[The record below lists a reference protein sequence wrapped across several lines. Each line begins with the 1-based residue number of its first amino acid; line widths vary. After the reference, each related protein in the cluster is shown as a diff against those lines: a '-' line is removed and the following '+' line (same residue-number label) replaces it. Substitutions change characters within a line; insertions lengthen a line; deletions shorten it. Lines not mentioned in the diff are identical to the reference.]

1 MSMHCIFKMR
11 QVIIM
16 VMFVI
21 TGFVFTMQLG
31 CSGALKS
38 NVIESASKSTPS
50 SSGEQ
55 DLPTSG
61 NNNNSNNNANN
72 TNNNANNNTNA
83 GKINQNCQ
91 VSTSTSGVV
100 TVLHSRSQTF
110 FERNEVVSPSTC
122 QSQVRLCNNGYLSGS
137 YTATNCKVKINS
149 STGTGLNSDAG
160 NTGSNSNSGSNAGG
174 GTGTIVTTT
183 STTSTTSTTTSTT
196 LPPSGS
202 IGVGNNPTNPYAHG
216 VVPVV
221 SADSGKW
228 KLASRKAS
236 GQMGVLKSNNPHL
249 SSNGRYVVFES
260 SSAALVAGDQNI
272 YPDVYL
278 RDMQTGA
285 ITLVSAGS
293 EGRYSS
299 QGNNSSGT
307 PDISADGRWVV
318 FSSTSSNLVPGD
330 NNNERDVFLYDSI
343 TQQVSL
349 VSQTK
354 SGAAAKGSSI
364 FPTISD
370 DGRVVVFVSSASN
383 LVGKAE
389 GFSINGDIYSKNLVT
404 GQVEQISVAMNG
416 AMSSASSNSPAVN
429 RDGSVIAFFS
439 SASNLVSNDNNKTAD
454 VFVHKSGVN
463 QLVSSDKN
471 GVQGNCYSKNPQLTK
486 AGDKVAFESCANNLV
501 TGDTNG
507 TPDVFLKNIDTGD
520 IQRVSESQSGQQ
532 ANGRSIVLSI
542 SDDGRYVVFSSEAT
556 NLNDGEVDTNG
567 KIDIFVKDMKT
578 KQVTRISDANN
589 GIQSNKDSYQADISG
604 DGSTVVFS
612 SDADNLIE
620 GDSNHV
626 TDIFWGY

>member
-1 MSMHCIFKMR
+1 
-11 QVIIM
+11 
-16 VMFVI
+16 
-21 TGFVFTMQLG
+21 
-31 CSGALKS
+31 
-38 NVIESASKSTPS
+38 
-50 SSGEQ
+50 
-55 DLPTSG
+55 
-61 NNNNSNNNANN
+61 
-72 TNNNANNNTNA
+72 
-83 GKINQNCQ
+83 
-91 VSTSTSGVV
+91 
-100 TVLHSRSQTF
+100 
-110 FERNEVVSPSTC
+110 
-122 QSQVRLCNNGYLSGS
+122 
-137 YTATNCKVKINS
+137 
-149 STGTGLNSDAG
+149 
-160 NTGSNSNSGSNAGG
+160 
-174 GTGTIVTTT
+174 
-183 STTSTTSTTTSTT
+183 

-202 IGVGNNPTNPYAHG
+202 IGVGNNPANPYAHG

-228 KLASRKAS
+228 KVASRKAS
-236 GQMGVLKSNNPHL
+236 GQMGALKSNNPHL

-260 SSAALVAGDQNI
+260 YSADLVAGDQNL

-293 EGRYSS
+293 EGLYSS
-299 QGNNSSGT
+299 EGNNYSGF

-318 FSSTSSNLVPGD
+318 FSSASSNLVPGD
-330 NNNERDVFLYDSI
+330 NNKQRDVFLYDSI

-354 SGAAAKGSSI
+354 SGAAANGLSTS
-364 FPTISD
+364 PAISD
-370 DGRVVVFVSSASN
+370 DGRVVVFSSTASN

-416 AMSSASSNSPAVN
+416 AMSSSFSASPAVN

-439 SASNLVSNDNNKTAD
+439 YASNLVSNDNNNSAD
-454 VFVHKSGVN
+454 VFVHKSGVTK
-463 QLVSSDKN
+463 LVSSDKN
-471 GVQGNCYSKNPQLTK
+471 GVQGNAFSMNPQLTK
-486 AGDKVAFESCANNLV
+486 AGDKVAFDSCADNLV

-507 TPDVFLKNIDTGD
+507 KRDAFLKNIDTGD

-532 ANGRSIVLSI
+532 ANGHSIVLSI

-556 NLNDGEVDTNG
+556 NLIDGVVDTNG
-567 KIDIFVKDMKT
+567 KIDIFVKDMIT
-578 KQVTRISDANN
+578 KQVTRISDASN

-620 GDSNHV
+620 GDSNYS
-626 TDIFWGY
+626 TDLFWGH